1 MRRLAGNRILVTGA
15 ASGIGQAT
23 ALRLVDE
30 GAAVVAADIAADGLD
45 KTRAQAQEAGGGE
58 RLTTLG
64 MNIGDERSV
73 VDGVRSAVDTL
84 GGLDSVV
91 NAAGILRAVHT
102 EQMGL
107 DLWNQIIGV
116 NLTGTFLVVR
126 ETLPALLQNPRSAIV
141 NFSST
146 SASFAHPYMAAYAAS
161 KGGVQ
166 SFTHALALEYA
177 SKGLRA
183 VCVAPGSIKS
193 GITDATGGYI
203 PQDADWGLF
212 TRLMPIM
219 PTTEESSGAG
229 MAAPSAV
236 AGGIGMLV
244 SDDGALI
251 TALDAVVRF
260 VDALSLETVD
270 IVGNSMGGGV
280 AINFAIAHPDRAR
293 RLVTIGGIG
302 RNILSPGPAE
312 GIRLLQE
319 CTEEPTRERL
329 IRWLHSMV
337 YDPAIVTEEL
347 IEERWSHATDPQTL
361 AGAGRM
367 YSKKAFT
374 QMR

>member
-1 MRRLAGNRILVTGA
+1 MKRLERNRILVTGA

-23 ALRLVDE
+23 ALRLLDE
-30 GAAVVAADIAADGLD
+30 GASGRRRRRRRRRTGEDPRQGA
-45 KTRAQAQEAGGGE
+45 EAGGGE
-58 RLTTLG
+58 RLTTLE
-64 MNIGDERSV
+64 MNIGDESSV
-73 VDGVRSAVDTL
+73 ADGVRSAVDTL

-91 NAAGILRAVHT
+91 NAAGILRAAHT
-102 EQMGL
+102 DQMSL

-126 ETLPALLQNPRSAIV
+126 EALPSLLQNPRSAIV

-203 PQDADWGLF
+203 PQDADWSLF

-236 AGGIGMLV
+236 AG
-244 SDDGALI
+244 SSRCWCPT
-251 TALDAVVRF
+251 TAR
-260 VDALSLETVD
+260 S
-270 IVGNSMGGGV
+270 
-280 AINFAIAHPDRAR
+280 
-293 RLVTIGGIG
+293 
-302 RNILSPGPAE
+302 SPAPRSASTAE
-312 GIRLLQE
+312 R
-319 CTEEPTRERL
+319 TRD
-329 IRWLHSMV
+329 S
-337 YDPAIVTEEL
+337 
-347 IEERWSHATDPQTL
+347 
-361 AGAGRM
+361 
-367 YSKKAFT
+367 
-374 QMR
+374 